1 MVEPGAADH
10 GKALAAAPQV
20 QYGVVAG
27 VALALAVHLWRE
39 LRLHVEVW
47 SEPDPDAGT
56 GREVL
61 HVRPAGV
68 LYFGSAPLLE
78 TRVLAELAARPDVA
92 EVQLHLQRLGR
103 VDITGALV
111 LRAICRDLDRGGVRV
126 ELSGAQPHN
135 RRLVEEVFRGDPVQY
150 TRRSKAGG
158 EAPGSVADQ

>member
-1 MVEPGAADH
+1 
-10 GKALAAAPQV
+10 
-20 QYGVVAG
+20 VV
-27 VALALAVHLWRE
+27 LALAVHLWRE
-39 LRLHVEVW
+39 LRLDVEVW
-47 SEPDPDAGT
+47 SEPGPDGA

-78 TRVLAELAARPDVA
+78 TRVLDELAARRDVT

-135 RRLVEEVFRGDPVQY
+135 RRLIEEVFRGDPVQY

-158 EAPGSVADQ
+158 EAPGRDPGAPTR